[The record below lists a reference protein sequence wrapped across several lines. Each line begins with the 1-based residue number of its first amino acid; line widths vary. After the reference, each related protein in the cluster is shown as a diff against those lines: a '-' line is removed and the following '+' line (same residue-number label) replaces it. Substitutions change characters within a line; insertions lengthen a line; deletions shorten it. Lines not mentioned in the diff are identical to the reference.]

1 MEQWHED
8 KDAQLQDMRQTLQM
22 LPDILKERDD
32 TLKLNKGMLG
42 EIEMRDEAI
51 YQAAAK
57 ITDLEVQLEEALA
70 ETTITPRGAINID
83 AIAAETGGFSDIQSS
98 PPKAQTRSSRSA
110 KSTSTRGHD
119 TYTYQSMISES
130 LVRMP
135 SFLSDPVPDPAT
147 AALREMFMPREQSMM
162 SLSISMANESEGGDY
177 EPFGERTL
185 QSPRLSVISQSSLQS
200 VYAPKTDDRVH
211 RRQTEASEE
220 SIDNVDVPLGQTTRD
235 STRGDFSKPSVKE
248 WAQVVGKGGSIENV
262 SARERKQ
269 RASPVHEPG
278 RLKGFDKY
286 FSPKKDVE
294 EHRLTRAALSQ
305 DKLHQILARKQVP
318 NGIVQRQ
325 RQRFAGCRTSDS
337 SPSFQAQVRQV
348 RKNDKRDTAE
358 FVGHGHVWTST
369 SDTFSTTTLPHA
381 GPSNEKMNSTLDG
394 TLATLNSTPYQLHR
408 TVRKVPSF
416 DDNKDKRRSRMGGQL
431 FDPRPDPEFTNGK
444 RLRRPR
450 SYTETE
456 TSRREV
462 SHSWDIATQ
471 SSAPTEQT
479 FTETHSDFSS
489 EATSKDAY
497 GGLRPNPNGAAFNPP
512 DMFTF
517 MSPERPE
524 RAFDP
529 RRDEWDI
536 SRDITTPAKSRT
548 GTAMGHRH
556 DSDLT
561 RTPTKSA
568 YRQRSHS
575 TFSSDT
581 RRRSYVAPPSSNS
594 PYKPVDTPERR
605 SSLATTTPI
614 SNEKRLKRLQENRA
628 DDERETLESPTPMK
642 PSAPSS
648 SFSREPL
655 LNTAQLQ
662 RLPTLTGLPPSI
674 SNVEQKKNI
683 FQRFNLRNVSNS
695 LGMGLKEAKQLE
707 EERATPPPIA
717 RSMTKA
723 EKARRD
729 ARERHLRPHG
739 LSSSSPGNKLE
750 NMMELQRMEQHRP
763 STRQDTMERPA
774 TSHGEGRKVTFTG
787 DQRISQPSHN
797 GSRSGDSYQDEVEE
811 MNALK
816 AAEEAGGKKWGFSL
830 GNRTFRRNK

>member
-1 MEQWHED
+1 
-8 KDAQLQDMRQTLQM
+8 MRQTLQM
-22 LPDILKERDD
+22 LPDILKDRDD
-32 TLKLNKGMLG
+32 ALKVNKGMLG

-57 ITDLEVQLEEALA
+57 ITDLEVQLEGALA
-70 ETTITPRGAINID
+70 ETTITPRKGTNID
-83 AIAAETGGFSDIQSS
+83 AISAETPGFADIQSS
-98 PPKAQTRSSRSA
+98 PPRAQTQPTRSG

-119 TYTYQSMISES
+119 THTYQIMMSES

-135 SFLSDPVPDPAT
+135 SFLSDSVPDPAT

-162 SLSISMANESEGGDY
+162 SLSMSMANESEGGDY
-177 EPFGERTL
+177 EPFGERSL

-200 VYAPKTDDRVH
+200 VYAPKTNDQIY
-211 RRQTEASEE
+211 RRQTVASEE
-220 SIDNVDVPLGQTTRD
+220 SIENVAVPSGRTKRD
-235 STRGDFSKPSVKE
+235 FTRGELSKPSVKE
-248 WAQVVGKGGSIENV
+248 WAQVVGKGGSFENV
-262 SARERKQ
+262 SARARKQ
-269 RASPVHEPG
+269 RAPPQPEPG
-278 RLKGFDKY
+278 QLKGFDNY
-286 FSPKKDVE
+286 FSPEKDVAE
-294 EHRLTRAALSQ
+294 EPRLTRAALSQ

-325 RQRFAGCRTSDS
+325 RQRFAEGRISDS

-348 RKNDKRDTAE
+348 KKNDKRDTAE
-358 FVGHGHVWTST
+358 SFRHGRVLPPTP
-369 SDTFSTTTLPHA
+369 DTFSSNTLQHVN
-381 GPSNEKMNSTLDG
+381 PSNETMNSTPEG
-394 TLATLNSTPYQLHR
+394 TLTTLDSITYQLNPTR

-431 FDPRPDPEFTNGK
+431 FDPYPDPEFANGK

-456 TSRREV
+456 TSRREI
-462 SHSWDIATQ
+462 SHGWDVATQ

-479 FTETHSDFSS
+479 VTETHSDFSS

-497 GGLRPNPNGAAFNPP
+497 GGLRPNPNSAAFHPP

-517 MSPERPE
+517 MSPERHE

-536 SRDITTPAKSRT
+536 SRDITTPAKWRT

-556 DSDLT
+556 DSELA
-561 RTPTKSA
+561 RTPTKGA

-594 PYKPVDTPERR
+594 PYKAVKTPERR

-614 SNEKRLKRLQENRA
+614 SNEKRLKRLQGHRA
-628 DDERETLESPTPMK
+628 DDEREALKSPTPMK
-642 PSAPSS
+642 SSAPSAT
-648 SFSREPL
+648 FSHEPL

-662 RLPTLTGLPPSI
+662 HLPTLTPLPPPI

-695 LGMGLKEAKQLE
+695 LGMGSKEAKQLE
-707 EERATPPPIA
+707 VERATPPPIA

-739 LSSSSPGNKLE
+739 LSSSPANRLE
-750 NMMELQRMEQHRP
+750 GM
-763 STRQDTMERPA
+763 MERPA
-774 TSHGEGRKVTFTG
+774 TSHGEGREQKRVITFTD
-787 DQRISQPSHN
+787 DQSQRLSQQIQC
-797 GSRSGDSYQDEVEE
+797 GSRGGEPKNGDSRNASSRNADSHQDEAEE
-811 MNALK
+811 LDAQK
-816 AAEEAGGKKWGFSL
+816 AAEGDAGGGKKWSFSL

>member
-1 MEQWHED
+1 
-8 KDAQLQDMRQTLQM
+8 MRQTLQM

-32 TLKLNKGMLG
+32 AVKMNKDMLG

-57 ITDLEVQLEEALA
+57 ITDLEGQLEEALV
-70 ETTITPRGAINID
+70 ETTIIPRGATNIV
-83 AIAAETGGFSDIQSS
+83 AIAAETGGFEDIQSS
-98 PPKAQTRSSRSA
+98 PPKAQAQPTRSG
-110 KSTSTRGHD
+110 KSTSTRDHD
-119 TYTYQSMISES
+119 TYAYQSMVSES

-147 AALREMFMPREQSMM
+147 AALREMFIPREQSMM
-162 SLSISMANESEGGDY
+162 SLSMSMANESEGGDY

-200 VYAPKTDDRVH
+200 VYAPKTNDQIY
-211 RRQTEASEE
+211 RRQTDASEE
-220 SIDNVDVPLGQTTRD
+220 SIDNVAVPWGQTKRD
-235 STRGDFSKPSVKE
+235 FTRGDLSKPSVKE
-248 WAQVVGKGGSIENV
+248 WAQVVGKGGSFENV
-262 SARERKQ
+262 IARERKQ
-269 RASPVHEPG
+269 RAPPAPEPG
-278 RLKGFDKY
+278 KLKEFDKY

-294 EHRLTRAALSQ
+294 EPRLTRAALSQ

-325 RQRFAGCRTSDS
+325 RQRFAEGRISDS

-348 RKNDKRDTAE
+348 KKNDKRDTAE
-358 FVGHGHVWTST
+358 SFGHGRVLPPTP
-369 SDTFSTTTLPHA
+369 DTFSTNTLQHVN
-381 GPSNEKMNSTLDG
+381 PSDETMNSTLDG
-394 TLATLNSTPYQLHR
+394 ILTILDSTTYQLNR

-431 FDPRPDPEFTNGK
+431 FDPRSDPEFANGK

-456 TSRREV
+456 ISRKEI
-462 SHSWDIATQ
+462 SHGWDVATQ
-471 SSAPTEQT
+471 SSTPTEQT
-479 FTETHSDFSS
+479 VTETHSDFSS

-497 GGLRPNPNGAAFNPP
+497 GGLRPNPNRAAFNPP
-512 DMFTF
+512 DMFNF
-517 MSPERPE
+517 MSLERQE

-536 SRDITTPAKSRT
+536 SRDITTPAKRRT
-548 GTAMGHRH
+548 GTTMGHRH

-561 RTPTKSA
+561 TTPTKSA
-568 YRQRSHS
+568 YRQRSNS

-594 PYKPVDTPERR
+594 PYNAVKTPERR

-614 SNEKRLKRLQENRA
+614 SNEKRLKRLQEHRA
-628 DDERETLESPTPMK
+628 DDEGEALKSPTPMK
-642 PSAPSS
+642 PSAPSAT
-648 SFSREPL
+648 FTHEPL
-655 LNTAQLQ
+655 LNTSQLQ
-662 RLPTLTGLPPSI
+662 HLPTLTPLPPPI

-695 LGMGLKEAKQLE
+695 LGMGSKEVKQLE
-707 EERATPPPIA
+707 EEKATPPPIA
-717 RSMTKA
+717 RGMTKA

-739 LSSSSPGNKLE
+739 LSSSPGNRLE
-750 NMMELQRMEQHRP
+750 GMMESQRMEQQRP
-763 STRQDTMERPA
+763 FTRQDTMERPA

-787 DQRISQPSHN
+787 DQRISQPSQN
-797 GSRSGDSYQDEVEE
+797 GSRSGDSHQDEAEE
-811 MNALK
+811 MNAQK

>member
-1 MEQWHED
+1 
-8 KDAQLQDMRQTLQM
+8 MRQTLQM
-22 LPDILKERDD
+22 LPGILKERDD
-32 TLKLNKGMLG
+32 TLKANKGMLG
-42 EIEMRDEAI
+42 EIEMRDEAL

-57 ITDLEVQLEEALA
+57 ITDLELQLEEAMP
-70 ETTITPRGAINID
+70 ETTITPRVATNID
-83 AIAAETGGFSDIQSS
+83 PIAAETGGFADIQSS
-98 PPKAQTRSSRSA
+98 PPKAQTQPPRSG
-110 KSTSTRGHD
+110 KSTSTRDHD
-119 TYTYQSMISES
+119 TYAYQSMRAEGLI
-130 LVRMP
+130 RMP

-162 SLSISMANESEGGDY
+162 SLSMSMANESEGGDY

-200 VYAPKTDDRVH
+200 VYAAKTDVQTY
-211 RRQTEASEE
+211 RRQTDASED
-220 SIDNVDVPLGQTTRD
+220 SMDYFAVPLGQRKRDFTT
-235 STRGDFSKPSVKE
+235 GDLSKPSVKE
-248 WAQVVGKGGSIENV
+248 WAQVVGKGGSFENV

-269 RASPVHEPG
+269 RAPPAPEPG
-278 RLKGFDKY
+278 KLKGLDKY

-294 EHRLTRAALSQ
+294 EPQLTRAALSQ

-325 RQRFAGCRTSDS
+325 RQRFAEGRSSDS
-337 SPSFQAQVRQV
+337 SPSFQAQIRQV
-348 RKNDKRDTAE
+348 KKNDKRDTAE
-358 FVGHGHVWTST
+358 SLGHGRVLPPTP
-369 SDTFSTTTLPHA
+369 DTFSTNTLQHVN
-381 GPSNEKMNSTLDG
+381 PSNETMNS
-394 TLATLNSTPYQLHR
+394 TLATLNSTTYQLNR

-431 FDPRPDPEFTNGK
+431 FDPRPDPEFTSDK

-456 TSRREV
+456 TSRREI
-462 SHSWDIATQ
+462 SHEWDIVTQ

-479 FTETHSDFSS
+479 VTETHSDFSS

-512 DMFTF
+512 NMFNF
-517 MSPERPE
+517 MSQERPQ

-536 SRDITTPAKSRT
+536 SRDITTPEWRT

-594 PYKPVDTPERR
+594 PYKPIKTPERR

-614 SNEKRLKRLQENRA
+614 SNEKRLKRLQEHRA
-628 DDERETLESPTPMK
+628 DAEREALKSPSPMK
-642 PSAPSS
+642 PSAPSTT
-648 SFSREPL
+648 FSCEPL

-662 RLPTLTGLPPSI
+662 HLTTLTPLPHLI

-695 LGMGLKEAKQLE
+695 LGMGSKEAKQFE

-739 LSSSSPGNKLE
+739 LSSSPAKRLE
-750 NMMELQRMEQHRP
+750 GM
-763 STRQDTMERPA
+763 MERPA
-774 TSHGEGRKVTFTG
+774 TSHGEGREQKRVMTFG
-787 DQRISQPSHN
+787 DDQTHRLSQPSQS
-797 GSRSGDSYQDEVEE
+797 GSRGGDLRNGDSRNASSRIADSHQGEAEE
-811 MNALK
+811 LDAQK
-816 AAEEAGGKKWGFSL
+816 AAEVDAGGGKKWGFSL